1 MLHEVGIYVNRYGW
15 HRHAHYIIANS
26 EIFGYTAYERAL
38 IAAIARYLGNSRPAA
53 AHKAMKLLRPADR
66 ILAHKAIF
74 LLRLARALNQ
84 SPRTVV
90 SGVSPPT
97 KARQQRP
104 VLRTHGTFAP

>member
-1 MLHEVGIYVNRYGW
+1 MLQEVGIYVNRYGW

-84 SPRTVV
+84 STRAAA
-90 SGVSPPT
+90 SGTSPPIKGAT
-97 KARQQRP
+97 VRP
-104 VLRTHGTFAP
+104 PPP